1 MVCYCSNV
9 GGWEVTGSSTLLLKF
24 VRNYYYI
31 QTNPIHFASELNAL
45 FCCSIY
51 KTQSV
56 RYKWNLFW
64 INYRQNINSIRIHTC
79 FPLSDCFF
87 SECNTAQCNMVGVPL
102 FILWQSCNWSLHLT
116 CALRYIPRPHDI
128 NISIYLSNHPIWAIL
143 NSDECDD
150 KWHSRK
156 LSTSAGHLPS
166 MPG

>member
-9 GGWEVTGSSTLLLKF
+9 GGWEVMGSNTLLLKF

-31 QTNPIHFASELNAL
+31 RANPIHFASELNAL

-56 RYKWNLFW
+56 RYKWNLFS

-79 FPLSDCFF
+79 FPLSDYFF
-87 SECNTAQCNMVGVPL
+87 QNAIQHNATWWVCTFHFMTVTQL
-102 FILWQSCNWSLHLT
+102 ITSLKV
-116 CALRYIPRPHDI
+116 CSRYIPHQHDI

-143 NSDECDD
+143 YSDECDD

-156 LSTSAGHLPS
+156 FSTSAGHLPS
-166 MPG
+166 MPS